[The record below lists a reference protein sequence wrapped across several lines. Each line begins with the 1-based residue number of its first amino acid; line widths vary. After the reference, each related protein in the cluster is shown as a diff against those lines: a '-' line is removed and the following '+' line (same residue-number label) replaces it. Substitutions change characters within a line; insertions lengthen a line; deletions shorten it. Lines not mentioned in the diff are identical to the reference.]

1 MSNIEYQ
8 KIELHSTNNLGKD
21 HERIEYER
29 ETTQRLMMENQIQ
42 FAIEIDEV
50 DIKNSSNNKTG
61 TAYVLNL
68 IVRKDDV
75 QKVIELLDKE
85 GGFGYYVDL
94 DETFDPMAEEK
105 EEEEQEGAFIEIPE
119 ELREETLDSEENVD
133 PIKTFGEIDESDS
146 KKTVV
151 EDLNRTF
158 KFFMN
163 GILIVSYTIAIV
175 TELIFMSAFEKIGD
189 PEGITSMF
197 VAIVIETPIA
207 LWFFKIINKKK
218 GE

>member
-8 KIELHSTNNLGKD
+8 KIELHSTDNLGKD

-29 ETTQRLMMENQIQ
+29 ETAQRLMMENQIQ

-75 QKVIELLDKE
+75 QKVIELLDRE

-105 EEEEQEGAFIEIPE
+105 EEEEQEGAFVEIPE
-119 ELREETLDSEENVD
+119 ELREETKETENND
-133 PIKTFGEIDESDS
+133 PIKIYGEENGNITIEF
-146 KKTVV
+146 KTP
-151 EDLNRTF
+151 EIQDLAN
-158 KFFMN
+158 FMMKACLIISTLVIAVLEFWLLIN
-163 GILIVSYTIAIV
+163 FLETKDFEGVCSIIVALIL
-175 TELIFMSAFEKIGD
+175 
-189 PEGITSMF
+189 
-197 VAIVIETPIA
+197 ETPLVIW
-207 LWFFKIINKKK
+207 LYDLLNKKK